1 MSLFIGFNSALS
13 TTTAIDA
20 GTSYATGAKVA
31 LQLNVP
37 DQGHIKLIEW
47 GVSFNGS
54 AAATP
59 ALLEVATTD
68 TATTGLTTHSTTIIK
83 CLDFPGTSAPLSRL
97 TMGTSA
103 TGFGAVAITS
113 NTTLRPIDRQ
123 YVAPTNQYVKM
134 WPLGREP
141 IIGTVAAESFLQ
153 FRINTAATV
162 TAILYAVWEENI

>member
-1 MSLFIGFNSALS
+1 MALFIGYNSALS

-31 LQLNVP
+31 LQLHIP
-37 DQGHIKLIEW
+37 DNGYIRLVEW

-59 ALLEVATTD
+59 ALLEVASTD
-68 TATTGLTTHSTTIIK
+68 TASTVSTAHTTTTVKS
-83 CLDFPGTSAPLSRL
+83 LDAPSGNPASRL
-97 TMGTSA
+97 TMGTGS
-103 TGFGAVAITS
+103 TGFGNGTITS
-113 NTTLRPIDRQ
+113 NTTLRPLDRQ

-141 IIGTVAAESFLQ
+141 EIGTAAAENFLQ
-153 FRINTAATV
+153 FRINTSATV
-162 TAILYAVWEENI
+162 TAILYAVWEEHI

>member
-1 MSLFIGFNSALS
+1 MSLFIAFNSALS
-13 TTTAIDA
+13 ATTAIAA

-37 DQGHIKLIEW
+37 DTGLIRLVEW
-47 GVSFNGS
+47 GVSFDGS

-68 TATTGLTTHSTTIIK
+68 TATTGLTTHSTTLIK
-83 CLDFPGTSAPLSRL
+83 SLNEEGLTGPLSRL

-103 TGFGAVAITS
+103 TGYGAVAITS
-113 NTTLRPIDRQ
+113 NTTLRSLDRQ

-141 IIGTVAAESFLQ
+141 VIGNGTTESFCQ
-153 FRINTAATV
+153 FRINTTATV
-162 TAILYAVWEENI
+162 LAIVYAVWEEHI

>member
-1 MSLFIGFNSALS
+1 VALYIGYNSALS
-13 TTTAIDA
+13 TTTAIAA

-37 DQGHIKLIEW
+37 DNGTITLIEW
-47 GVSFNGS
+47 GVSMDAS

-68 TATTGLTTHSTTIIK
+68 TASTVSTAHTTTTIK
-83 CLDFPGTSAPLSRL
+83 PYLNNQHGASSL
-97 TMGTSA
+97 TMGTGA
-103 TGFGAVAITS
+103 TGYGNGTITS
-113 NTTLRPIDRQ
+113 NTTLRPLDRQ

-141 IIGTVAAESFLQ
+141 VIGNGTAESFLQ
-153 FRINTAATV
+153 FRINTTATV
-162 TAILYAVWEENI
+162 NAILYAVWDEQI

>member
-13 TTTAIDA
+13 VTTTIDV
-20 GTSYATGAKVA
+20 GTSYAAGVKVA

-37 DQGHIKLIEW
+37 DQGTIKLIEW

-68 TATTGLTTHSTTIIK
+68 AASTMTTAHSTTTIK
-83 CLDFPGTSAPLSRL
+83 CLDVQAAAAPASRL
-97 TMGTSA
+97 TMGTTA
-103 TGFGAVAITS
+103 TGFGLGGITS
-113 NTTLRPIDRQ
+113 NTTLRPLDRQ

-141 IIGTVAAESFLQ
+141 VIGSAATESFLQ
-153 FRINTAATV
+153 FRINTSATV